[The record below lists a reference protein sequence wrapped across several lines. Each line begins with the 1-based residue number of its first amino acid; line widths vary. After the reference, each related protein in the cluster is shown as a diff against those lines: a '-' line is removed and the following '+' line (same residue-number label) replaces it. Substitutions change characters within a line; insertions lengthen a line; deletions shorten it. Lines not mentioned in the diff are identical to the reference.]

1 MRITNNITTQNA
13 LRTLQRGNREIAA
26 ASERVY
32 SGLRFQRA
40 SEDPVSA
47 SQVMRTSGSLRA
59 LEQYRRNVDEATAR
73 MSAEEGVLDQLS
85 SVLMR
90 ANELGVSQ
98 ATGTASAETRLVAKA
113 EVDQLLKHAVQL
125 GNSRYGE
132 GFLFGGSHG
141 STAPFQIVEDE
152 ATPGILD
159 FSTTNPSGEH
169 RVEISSGQV
178 ISTNHHGTDV
188 FGTAAADDD
197 GPLAALRE
205 LSRAL
210 AADDQDAIG
219 AATSRV
225 HRSVGD
231 LQKLVGDVGA
241 RMNQLEV
248 TGANLASLEITLTT
262 FKSDLQEVDFEQAV
276 TELVGRQTAFQAA
289 MLATS
294 RVMGMNLADY
304 LR

>member
-13 LRTLQRGNREIAA
+13 LRTLQRGNREVAA

-40 SEDPVSA
+40 SEDPVAA
-47 SQVMRTSGSLRA
+47 SQVMRTGGSLRA

-73 MSAEEGVLDQLS
+73 MSAEEGVLDQFT
-85 SVLMR
+85 SVLSR

-98 ATGTASAETRLVAKA
+98 ATATANAETRRVAKA
-113 EVDQLLKHAVQL
+113 EVDQLLRHAVQL

-132 GFLFGGSHG
+132 GFLFGGAQA
-141 STAPFQIVEDE
+141 STAPFTAVEDDP
-152 ATPGILD
+152 APGLVN
-159 FSTTNPSGEH
+159 FTTTSPSGEH
-169 RVEISSGQV
+169 RVEISSGQL
-178 ISTNHHGTDV
+178 IDTNLHGTEV
-188 FGTAAADDD
+188 FGTAAD
-197 GPLAALRE
+197 GPLAALRD
-205 LSRAL
+205 LSAAL
-210 AADDQDAIG
+210 ASDDQDAIG
-219 AATSRV
+219 AATARV
-225 HRSVGD
+225 HQSVGE

-262 FKSDLQEVDFEQAV
+262 FKSDLQEIDFEQAV
-276 TELVGRQTAFQAA
+276 TELVGRQTAFQSA

-294 RVMGMNLADY
+294 RVMGMNLTDY
-304 LR
+304 IR

>member
-40 SEDPVSA
+40 SEDPVAA

-73 MSAEEGVLDQLS
+73 MSAEEGVLDQLT

-90 ANELGVSQ
+90 ADELGISQ
-98 ATGTASAETRLVAKA
+98 ATGTANAETRKVAKA
-113 EVDQLLKHAVQL
+113 EVDQLLRHAVQL

-132 GFLFGGSHG
+132 GFLFGGAQA
-141 STAPFQIVEDE
+141 STAPFTYVESDPV
-152 ATPGILD
+152 TGLPS
-159 FSTTNPSGEH
+159 FTTTNPSGEH
-169 RVEISSGQV
+169 RVEISAGQV

-188 FGTAAADDD
+188 FGTAAPDG

-205 LSRAL
+205 LSEAL

-219 AATSRV
+219 AATAKV
-225 HRSVGD
+225 HASVGD

>member
-13 LRTLQRGNREIAA
+13 LRTLQRGNREIAL
-26 ASERVY
+26 ASARVY

-40 SEDPVSA
+40 SEDPVAA

-73 MSAEEGVLDQLS
+73 MSAEEGVLDQLT
-85 SVLMR
+85 SVLIR
-90 ANELGVSQ
+90 ADELGISQ
-98 ATGTASAETRLVAKA
+98 GTATANAETRLVVKA
-113 EVDQLLKHAVQL
+113 EIDQLLRHAVQL

-132 GFLFGGSHG
+132 GFLFGGAQASKV
-141 STAPFQIVEDE
+141 PFAIVEE
-152 ATPGILD
+152 ADGTLG
-159 FSTTNPSGEH
+159 FTTTNPSGEH

-188 FGTAAADDD
+188 FGTVDD
-197 GPLAALRE
+197 GPLAALRA
-205 LSRAL
+205 LSEAL
-210 AADDQDAIG
+210 ASDDQDAIV
-219 AATSRV
+219 AATARV
-225 HRSVGD
+225 HGSVGD

-248 TGANLASLEITLTT
+248 TGANLAALEITLTT
-262 FKSDLQEVDFEQAV
+262 FKSDLQEIDFEKAV

-304 LR
+304 IR